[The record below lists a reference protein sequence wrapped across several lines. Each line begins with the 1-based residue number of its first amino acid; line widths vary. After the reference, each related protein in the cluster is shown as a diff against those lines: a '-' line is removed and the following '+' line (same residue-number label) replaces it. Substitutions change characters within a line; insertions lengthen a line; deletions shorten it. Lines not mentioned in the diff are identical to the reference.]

1 MKILS
6 NEKVIKRNTQIG
18 KYASIAALFIL
29 AGGMVVS
36 FTMQEQVYIAFG
48 SLMVG
53 FILSQF
59 GIYFGNR
66 FGRRPRI
73 DERITAALKGLTKD
87 YTLYHYIAPVNHLL
101 VGPAGI
107 WILEPYHQ
115 RGTITY
121 EKNRWRQKGGGLIL
135 GYLKIFAQEGLGR
148 PDLEVQ
154 SDMDA
159 MRDALKKS
167 LDDAPRWETQDGLPP
182 INVSLLFF
190 DPRAEIQAGE
200 APHPTMKID
209 QLKDFLRKRAKENP
223 LTTEQ
228 VKRIT
233 DLLPKESIA

>member
-1 MKILS
+1 MKVLS

-18 KYASIAALFIL
+18 KYASIAALLIL

-36 FTMQEQVYIAFG
+36 FTMQEQAFIAFG
-48 SLMVG
+48 ALMVG

-66 FGRRPRI
+66 FGRRPRV

-87 YTLYHYIAPVNHLL
+87 YTLYHYLAPVNHLL
-101 VGPAGI
+101 VGPAGV

-121 EKNRWRQKGGGLIL
+121 EKNRWRQKGGGLML

-154 SDMDA
+154 ADLDA
-159 MRDALKKS
+159 LSNALKKS
-167 LDDAPRWETQDGLPP
+167 LGDDLPP
-182 INVSLLFF
+182 LNASLLFF
-190 DPRAEIQAGE
+190 DPRAEIQADK
-200 APHPTMKID
+200 APHPTLKID

-223 LTTEQ
+223 LPPEQ
-228 VKRIT
+228 VKRIL
-233 DLLPKESIA
+233 DVLPKESVE

>member
-1 MKILS
+1 MKVLS

-18 KYASIAALFIL
+18 KYASIAALLIL

-36 FTMQEQVYIAFG
+36 FTMQEQAFIAFG
-48 SLMVG
+48 ALMVG

-66 FGRRPRI
+66 FGRRPRT

-87 YTLYHYIAPVNHLL
+87 YTLYHYLAPVNHLL
-101 VGPAGI
+101 VGPAGV

-121 EKNRWRQKGGGLIL
+121 EKNRWRQKGGGLLL

-148 PDLEVQ
+148 PDLEAQ
-154 SDMDA
+154 ADLDA
-159 MRDALKKS
+159 LRNALKKS
-167 LDDAPRWETQDGLPP
+167 LGDSLPP
-182 INVSLLFF
+182 LNAALLFF
-190 DPRAEIQAGE
+190 DPRAEIQVDE
-200 APHPTMKID
+200 APHPTIKIE
-209 QLKDFLRKRAKENP
+209 QLKDFLRKRAKQNP
-223 LTTEQ
+223 FPPEQ

-233 DLLPKESIA
+233 DLLPKESIE

>member
-1 MKILS
+1 MKVLS

-18 KYASIAALFIL
+18 KYASIAALLIL

-48 SLMVG
+48 ALMVG

-66 FGRRPRI
+66 FGRRPRT

-87 YTLYHYIAPVNHLL
+87 YTLYHYLAPVNHLL
-101 VGPAGI
+101 VGPAGV

-121 EKNRWRQKGGGLIL
+121 EKNRWRQKGGGLLL
-135 GYLKIFAQEGLGR
+135 GYLKLFAQEGLGR
-148 PDLEVQ
+148 PDLEAQ
-154 SDMDA
+154 ADLDA

-167 LDDAPRWETQDGLPP
+167 FGDDLPP
-182 INVSLLFF
+182 LYAAMLFY
-190 DPRAEIQAGE
+190 DPRAEIQADE
-200 APHPTMKID
+200 APHPTLKID

-223 LTTEQ
+223 LPPEQ

-233 DLLPKESIA
+233 DLLPNESVE

>member
-1 MKILS
+1 
-6 NEKVIKRNTQIG
+6 
-18 KYASIAALFIL
+18 
-29 AGGMVVS
+29 MVVS
-36 FTMQEQVYIAFG
+36 FTMQEQAFISFG
-48 SLMVG
+48 ALIVG

-66 FGRRPRI
+66 FGRRPRT

-87 YTLYHYIAPVNHLL
+87 YTLYHYLAPVNHLL
-101 VGPAGI
+101 VGPAGV

-121 EKNRWRQKGGGLIL
+121 EKNRWRQKGGGLML

-154 SDMDA
+154 ADLDS

-167 LDDAPRWETQDGLPP
+167 LGDDLPP
-182 INVSLLFF
+182 LNASLLFY
-190 DPRAEIQAGE
+190 DPRADIQADE
-200 APHPTMKID
+200 APHPTLKID
-209 QLKDFLRKRAKENP
+209 QLKDFLRKHAKENP
-223 LTTEQ
+223 FPPEQ

-233 DLLPKESIA
+233 DLLPKESIE

>member
-1 MKILS
+1 MKVLS

-18 KYASIAALFIL
+18 KYASIAALLIL

-36 FTMQEQVYIAFG
+36 FTMQEQAFIAFG
-48 SLMVG
+48 ALMVG

-66 FGRRPRI
+66 FGRRPRT

-87 YTLYHYIAPVNHLL
+87 YTLYHYLAPVNHLL

-107 WILEPYHQ
+107 WVLEPYHQ

-121 EKNRWRQKGGGLIL
+121 EKNRWRQKGGGLML
-135 GYLKIFAQEGLGR
+135 GYLKLFAQEGLGR

-154 SDMDA
+154 ADLDS

-167 LDDAPRWETQDGLPP
+167 LGEGLPP
-182 INVSLLFF
+182 LNAALLFY
-190 DPRAEIQAGE
+190 DPRADIQADE
-200 APHPTMKID
+200 APHPTLKTD
-209 QLKDFLRKRAKENP
+209 QLKDFLRKYAKENP
-223 LTTEQ
+223 LSPEQ

-233 DLLPKESIA
+233 DLLPKESVE

>member
-1 MKILS
+1 MKVLS

-18 KYASIAALFIL
+18 KYASIVALLIL

-36 FTMQEQVYIAFG
+36 FTMQEQAFIAFG
-48 SLMVG
+48 ALMVG

-66 FGRRPRI
+66 FGRRPRT

-87 YTLYHYIAPVNHLL
+87 YTLYHYLAPVNHLL
-101 VGPAGI
+101 VGPAGV

-121 EKNRWRQKGGGLIL
+121 EKNRWRQKGGGLML

-154 SDMDA
+154 ADLDS

-167 LDDAPRWETQDGLPP
+167 LGDDLPP
-182 INVSLLFF
+182 LNASLLFY
-190 DPRAEIQAGE
+190 DPRADIQADE
-200 APHPTMKID
+200 APHPTLKID
-209 QLKDFLRKRAKENP
+209 QLKDFLRKHAKENP
-223 LTTEQ
+223 FPPEQ

-233 DLLPKESIA
+233 DLLPKESIE

>member
-1 MKILS
+1 MKVLS

-18 KYASIAALFIL
+18 KYASIAALLIL

-36 FTMQEQVYIAFG
+36 LTMQEQAFIAFG
-48 SLMVG
+48 ALMVG

-66 FGRRPRI
+66 FGRRPRT

-87 YTLYHYIAPVNHLL
+87 YTLYHYLAPVNHLL

-107 WILEPYHQ
+107 WVLEPYHQ

-135 GYLKIFAQEGLGR
+135 GYLKLFAQEGLGR

-154 SDMDA
+154 ADLDS

-167 LDDAPRWETQDGLPP
+167 LGEELPP
-182 INVSLLFF
+182 LNAALLFY
-190 DPRAEIQAGE
+190 DPRADIQADE
-200 APHPTMKID
+200 APHPTLKID

-223 LTTEQ
+223 LSPEQ

-233 DLLPKESIA
+233 DLLPKESVE